1 MATKRVVKACLQ
13 NTIFPGD
20 QAGRHFEKGV
30 QLQAQAEGSPPG
42 EGGWGGG
49 EWGGGG
55 DGSTPLMPWC
65 GGCSLGAAKGLRVKG
80 TVQR

>member
-55 DGSTPLMPWC
+55 
-65 GGCSLGAAKGLRVKG
+65 
-80 TVQR
+80 